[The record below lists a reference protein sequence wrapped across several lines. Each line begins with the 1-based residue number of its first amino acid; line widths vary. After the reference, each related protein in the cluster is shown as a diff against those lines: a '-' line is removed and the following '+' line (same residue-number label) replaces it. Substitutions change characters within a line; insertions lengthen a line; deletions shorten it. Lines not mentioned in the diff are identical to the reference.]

1 MATTSEVLGQAQ
13 QLAMEARIR
22 AGMMV
27 SDYRR
32 NNIARLRRAKTA
44 AERCARLAAELAATA
59 FQAADLL
66 DAELRATRSQIQAEF
81 NADSQQ

>member
-1 MATTSEVLGQAQ
+1 MATTSEVLDQAQ

-27 SDYRR
+27 SNYRR
-32 NNIARLRRAKTA
+32 SNVTRLRRAKVA
-44 AERCARLAAELAATA
+44 AERCARLAADLAATA

-66 DAELRATRSQIQAEF
+66 DAELRKARNNCEE
-81 NADSQQ
+81 

>member
-1 MATTSEVLGQAQ
+1 MNREQKVMATTSEVLDQAQ

-27 SDYRR
+27 SDHRR
-32 NNIARLRRAKTA
+32 SNVTRLRRAKA
-44 AERCARLAAELAATA
+44 SAERCARLAADLAATA

-66 DAELRATRSQIQAEF
+66 DSELRAARNRCEE
-81 NADSQQ
+81 

>member
-1 MATTSEVLGQAQ
+1 MTTTSEVLEKAQ

-32 NNIARLRRAKTA
+32 SNIARLRRAKGA
-44 AERCARLAAELAATA
+44 AERCARIAADLSSTA
-59 FQAADLL
+59 FQAVDLL
-66 DAELRATRSQIQAEF
+66 DAELRKARNTDE
-81 NADSQQ
+81 

>member
-1 MATTSEVLGQAQ
+1 MATTNEILEKAQ
-13 QLAMEARIR
+13 QLATEARIR

-32 NNIARLRRAKTA
+32 SNIARLRRAKVA
-44 AERCARLAAELAATA
+44 AERCARLAADLAATA

-66 DAELRATRSQIQAEF
+66 DAELRKARNKDE
-81 NADSQQ
+81 

>member
-1 MATTSEVLGQAQ
+1 MAKTSETLAKAQ
-13 QLAMEARIR
+13 QLAMEVRIR

-32 NNIARLRRAKTA
+32 SNIVRLRRAHRY
-44 AERCARLAAELAATA
+44 AENLARLAADLASTA

-66 DAELRATRSQIQAEF
+66 EAELRAARNKVE
-81 NADSQQ
+81 D

>member
-1 MATTSEVLGQAQ
+1 MATTSEVLDQAQ

-32 NNIARLRRAKTA
+32 SNIARLRRAKVA
-44 AERCARLAAELAATA
+44 AERCARLAADLASTA

-66 DAELRATRSQIQAEF
+66 DTELRKARSRYEE
-81 NADSQQ
+81 

>member
-1 MATTSEVLGQAQ
+1 MTTSETLEKAQ

-27 SDYRR
+27 ADYRR
-32 NNIARLRRAKTA
+32 SNVTRLRRAKVA
-44 AERCARLAAELAATA
+44 AERCARLAADLAATA

-66 DAELRATRSQIQAEF
+66 DAELRKARSGYE
-81 NADSQQ
+81 D

>member
-1 MATTSEVLGQAQ
+1 MATTSETLEKAQ

-22 AGMMV
+22 AGMIV

-32 NNIARLRRAKTA
+32 NNIARLRRAKVA
-44 AERCARLAAELAATA
+44 AERCARLAADLASTA

-66 DAELRATRSQIQAEF
+66 EAELRAARNKLE
-81 NADSQQ
+81 D